1 MEAQILLAF
10 GTLPS
15 ASFSLTRRG
24 TRAIVGSWSKNC
36 KIQQALRWLAVC
48 AGVLLLPVIAHAN
61 QTSTVNGQP
70 ASAAVHVS
78 IVIPAV
84 LRILENSHPLALP
97 PLNILNTL
105 DRLSSHTSA
114 QQRMVLVSTLGKGFC
129 IDLRL
134 SQLQI
139 SDWQLKISGT
149 PGAWL
154 EPVLEGYKLC
164 AARAGRYE
172 LTLQHDFFLKGKD
185 QRRADPS
192 TALAWPVYVS
202 FALP

>member
-1 MEAQILLAF
+1 MPAV

-15 ASFSLTRRG
+15 AALALTG
-24 TRAIVGSWSKNC
+24 QCTRAAIGIWTKHG
-36 KIQQALRWLAVC
+36 QMQRALAWLALC
-48 AGVLLLPVIAHAN
+48 AGILLVPAWAHAN
-61 QTSTVNGQP
+61 QASSADGQP
-70 ASAAVHVS
+70 VTAAVNVS
-78 IVIPAV
+78 IVIPPV

-97 PLNILNTL
+97 PLDALDTL
-105 DRLSSHTSA
+105 AAHTSA
-114 QQRMVLVSTLGKGFC
+114 LQRMVLVSTLGKGFC
-129 IDLRL
+129 MDLRL

-149 PGAWL
+149 AGTWL
-154 EPVLEGYKLC
+154 EPVTEGYRLC

-172 LTLQHDFFLKGKD
+172 LTLQHDFFLKEKD
-185 QRRADPS
+185 QRRTDPS

>member
-1 MEAQILLAF
+1 MGA
-10 GTLPS
+10 
-15 ASFSLTRRG
+15 R
-24 TRAIVGSWSKNC
+24 
-36 KIQQALRWLAVC
+36 
-48 AGVLLLPVIAHAN
+48 AN
-61 QTSTVNGQP
+61 QASTVNGQP
-70 ASAAVHVS
+70 VTAALHVS

-84 LRILENSHPLALP
+84 LRILENSHPLELP
-97 PLNILNTL
+97 PLDTL
-105 DRLSSHTSA
+105 GTLAGHTSA
-114 QQRMVLVSTLGKGFC
+114 LQRMVLVSTLGKGFC
-129 IDLRL
+129 MDLRL

-172 LTLQHDFFLKGKD
+172 LTLQHDFFLKEKD
-185 QRRADPS
+185 RRRADPG
-192 TALAWPVYVS
+192 TALAWPVYAS